1 MVLTQDVY
9 VGNEGTVV
17 EVCAELE
24 STTGGQPLSA
34 SQFVSVSTTPD
45 TATATRMYTNGDT
58 YILTHIT

>member
-45 TATATRMYTNGDT
+45 TATCMYTNGDT